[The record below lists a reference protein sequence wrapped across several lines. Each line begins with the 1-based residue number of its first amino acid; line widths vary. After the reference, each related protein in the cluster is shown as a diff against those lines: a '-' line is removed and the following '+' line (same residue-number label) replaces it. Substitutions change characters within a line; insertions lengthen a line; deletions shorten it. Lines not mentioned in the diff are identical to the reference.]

1 MNTIGSRILNL
12 RADKDIKQSDLA
24 NQIGITKSMLSK
36 YENDINIPKADILS
50 KIADVLDTTTDYLLC
65 RVNNSAPLSKNNQ
78 IKFLDDYHFKIYNIA
93 DELNLANKIRLL
105 ERANTLLDLQK
116 EQNKN
121 QINPLKKDQ

>member
-65 RVNNSAPLSKNNQ
+65 RTNNSAPLSKNNQ

-105 ERANTLLDLQK
+105 ERAIHTRFTK
-116 EQNKN
+116 KNKTK
-121 QINPLKKDQ
+121 IKSTIKKKT

>member
-1 MNTIGSRILNL
+1 MKMISIF
-12 RADKDIKQSDLA
+12 
-24 NQIGITKSMLSK
+24 
-36 YENDINIPKADILS
+36 PKADILS

-65 RVNNSAPLSKNNQ
+65 RTNNSAPLSKNNQ

-121 QINPLKKDQ
+121 QINPLKKRSISIHAYWSLNLFSEIKLL

>member
-36 YENDINIPKADILS
+36 YENDPNIPKADILS

-65 RVNNSAPLSKNNQ
+65 RTNNSAPLSKNNQ

>member
-50 KIADVLDTTTDYLLC
+50 KIVDVLDTTTDYLLC
-65 RVNNSAPLSKNNQ
+65 RTNNSAPLSKNNQ